1 MEREGQRALVSFG
14 LVVLAS
20 LVLALLLAL
29 TAGTA
34 AAAPAGAESPFVEVG
49 RLVRPA
55 VVSIRTVRAVT
66 CSNRAAARFSASAAS
81 G

>member
-1 MEREGQRALVSFG
+1 VEREGQRALVSFG

-34 AAAPAGAESPFVEVG
+34 GAAPAGAE
-49 RLVRPA
+49 
-55 VVSIRTVRAVT
+55 
-66 CSNRAAARFSASAAS
+66 
-81 G
+81 